1 MKNFLKL
8 IIPKTGK
15 ELMKEYTPFDYDE
28 APEAVRQ
35 KIAAELLRP
44 TTKSNLDQPTDEQSK

>member
-44 TTKSNLDQPTDEQSK
+44 STLSNDDQPGVEK